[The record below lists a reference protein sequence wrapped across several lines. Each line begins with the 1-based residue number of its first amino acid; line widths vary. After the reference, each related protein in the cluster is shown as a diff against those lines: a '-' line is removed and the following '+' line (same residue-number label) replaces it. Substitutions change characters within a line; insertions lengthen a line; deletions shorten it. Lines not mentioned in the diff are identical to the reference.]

1 MVMEAPS
8 PQCIGR
14 EFVRQYYTLLHE
26 APEHLHRFYTN
37 DSSFIHGGVDESAE
51 HALPIQGQQRIHDK
65 IVSLNFTDCRAK
77 IRQVDSQSTIG
88 NAVVV
93 QVTGELSNNGM
104 PMRRFMQTFVL
115 APQSPKNY
123 YVHNDIFRYQDWVF
137 GDADTDNEAL
147 DECVDS
153 EQEMINTPPGEEMHS
168 PLPYYDTTVT
178 SLSSQQQH
186 SPLSNGLDVAED
198 IELLPTEE
206 PVEELNQS
214 EEIEVPVEN
223 HEEDLPVEIEVN
235 EEERIESEEDIAEA
249 DTKPSGPVTWAAMLQ
264 NSKGTANPANL
275 PAPVAK
281 VSVSPSN
288 ADIKIPSSEHT
299 ALSQRI
305 PRQQRERGST
315 KERDGSRQDDDFER
329 SRRFPDSCQVF
340 VGNLPLS
347 MTEEDLRSYFQR
359 QQMGKVVDVR
369 INKKSTNTSVP
380 NYGFVVFDDE
390 KIVSKILT
398 NRQGFTLED
407 GHRINVEEKK
417 QRGDVS
423 GRPGSGTRPVGRGS
437 YGGFGRGGSTQNGRG
452 LESGRGSNNRRGG
465 FGGGGPRR

>member
-1 MVMEAPS
+1 MEAPS

-37 DSSFIHGGVDESAE
+37 DSSFVHGGVDESVE
-51 HALPIQGQQRIHDK
+51 NALPITGQQGIHDK
-65 IVSLNFTDCRAK
+65 IVSLKFTDCRAK

-115 APQSPKNY
+115 VPQSPKNY

-147 DECVDS
+147 DEGVDS
-153 EQEMINTPPGEEMHS
+153 EQEMMNTPPGEEMHS
-168 PLPYYDTTVT
+168 PIPFYDTTVT
-178 SLSSQQQH
+178 SISSQQQH
-186 SPLSNGLDVAED
+186 SPLSNGIDAAED
-198 IELLPTEE
+198 TEQFTTEE
-206 PVEELNQS
+206 QEEEVIDN
-214 EEIEVPVEN
+214 EETELPVEN
-223 HEEDLPVEIEVN
+223 HEDDVPEETVN
-235 EEERIESEEDIAEA
+235 EEVKIESEEENVEIDI
-249 DTKPSGPVTWAAMLQ
+249 KPSGPVTWAAMLQ
-264 NSKGTANPANL
+264 NSKAPVIAPSI
-275 PAPVAK
+275 PAPTAK

-288 ADIKIPSSEHT
+288 AEIKIPSSEHT
-299 ALSQRI
+299 ASSQRI
-305 PRQQRERGST
+305 PRQQRERAST

-329 SRRFPDSCQVF
+329 SRRYPDCFQVF
-340 VGNLPLS
+340 VGNLPLTL
-347 MTEEDLRSYFQR
+347 TEEDLRSYFHR
-359 QQMGKVVDVR
+359 HMGKVVDVR
-369 INKKSTNTSVP
+369 INKKSTNASVP

-390 KIVSKILT
+390 KVVQKVLA

-423 GRPGSGTRPVGRGS
+423 GRPGSGTRAAGRGPF
-437 YGGFGRGGSTQNGRG
+437 GGFGRGGSTQNGRG
-452 LESGRGSNNRRGG
+452 IESGRGSSNRRGG
-465 FGGGGPRR
+465 FGGGGTRR

>member
-1 MVMEAPS
+1 
-8 PQCIGR
+8 
-14 EFVRQYYTLLHE
+14 
-26 APEHLHRFYTN
+26 
-37 DSSFIHGGVDESAE
+37 
-51 HALPIQGQQRIHDK
+51 
-65 IVSLNFTDCRAK
+65 
-77 IRQVDSQSTIG
+77 
-88 NAVVV
+88 
-93 QVTGELSNNGM
+93 
-104 PMRRFMQTFVL
+104 MQTFVL
-115 APQSPKNY
+115 APQSPKNF

-168 PLPYYDTTVT
+168 PLPYYDTNVT
-178 SLSSQQQH
+178 SLSQQQH
-186 SPLSNGLDVAED
+186 SPLSNGIDAVEDVEQL
-198 IELLPTEE
+198 ITEE
-206 PVEELNQS
+206 PPDDEVTDI
-214 EEIEVPVEN
+214 EEIDVPVEN
-223 HEEDLPVEIEVN
+223 HEEDQAVELELN
-235 EEERIESEEDIAEA
+235 EEQRIESEEDIAEA
-249 DTKPSGPVTWAAMLQ
+249 DIKPSGPASWAAILQQ
-264 NSKGTANPANL
+264 NSKGTVNSTNL
-275 PAPVAK
+275 PPPVTK

-288 ADIKIPSSEHT
+288 VDIKIPSSEHT

-340 VGNLPLS
+340 VGNLPLTMS
-347 MTEEDLRSYFQR
+347 EEDLRSFFQR

-390 KIVSKILT
+390 KIVQKVLA

-417 QRGDVS
+417 QRGDAS
-423 GRPGSGTRPVGRGS
+423 GRPGSGTRAVGRGS
-437 YGGFGRGGSTQNGRG
+437 FGGYGRGASSQNGRG
-452 LESGRGSNNRRGG
+452 IDSGRGSNNRRGG